1 MVALA
6 NGLTDL
12 VDSTKP
18 HNHIASVQMIG
29 YRGGRWVDE
38 EVQFRLV
45 VRPHARA
52 LRKLDPFSL
61 SLLIFAVEMLILAG

>member
-12 VDSTKP
+12 VGSTKP
-18 HNHIASVQMIG
+18 HNYIAFVQMSG
-29 YRGGRWVDE
+29 YRGGRWVDVE
-38 EVQFRLV
+38 AQFRLV
-45 VRPHARA
+45 VRPHTRA

-61 SLLIFAVEMLILAG
+61 SLLIFEVENLILAV